1 MINLLGKSLAF
12 VHVSLSILLLGFA
25 FAIYLNPVD
34 FGWKEPRRFWNDQP
48 NKKEENLLV
57 ASEFDKAEAAVRK
70 MARFRDDDLY
80 QLGMAQE
87 KLAAIEPWLGK
98 NHIKGMDLLEKL
110 ENGKGEFNIDELQFN
125 DKDKLVL
132 EPDAPAK
139 LGFPQ
144 LAPVK
149 REPAIN
155 MSFAGYV
162 AQLRKLDGDI
172 DKVETAM
179 KELVN
184 KEVAITLR
192 LIGDTDPDG
201 TPRRHADGS
210 IIRPGWHYLIELE
223 MDAQQQLKKE
233 LEYLQPLWVK
243 ELVDAQLLVGRR
255 DLLLQRLAE
264 LGQVEGKAFL
274 SRYDYPKM
282 QLQKK

>member
-48 NKKEENLLV
+48 NKKEENLLL

-70 MARFRDDDLY
+70 MARFREEELY
-80 QLGMAQE
+80 HLGVAHE

-98 NHIKGMDLLEKL
+98 NHIEGMDLLEKL
-110 ENGKGEFNIDELQFN
+110 ESGKGPFNIDEVQF
-125 DKDKLVL
+125 DEKGKLVL
-132 EPDAPAK
+132 QPNAPYQ

-144 LAPVK
+144 LAAIK
-149 REPAIN
+149 REIPIN
-155 MSFAGYV
+155 MSFAGYLV
-162 AQLRKLDGDI
+162 QLRKLDADI
-172 DKVETAM
+172 DKVQAAM
-179 KELVN
+179 KDLVA
-184 KEVAITLR
+184 KEVTITQR
-192 LIGDTDPDG
+192 LIGDIAPDG
-201 TPRRHADGS
+201 TPRRHPDGS
-210 IIRPGWHYLIELE
+210 IVRPGWHYLIELE

-243 ELVDAQLLVGRR
+243 ELVDAQLLVARR

-264 LGQVEGKAFL
+264 LGQVEGKAFI

>member
-1 MINLLGKSLAF
+1 MINFLGKSLAF

-48 NKKEENLLV
+48 NKKEENLLL

-70 MARFRDDDLY
+70 MARFRDEELY
-80 QLGMAQE
+80 QLGVAEE
-87 KLAAIEPWLGK
+87 KLAAVEPWLGK

-110 ENGKGEFNIDELQFN
+110 ESGKGAFNIDEVQFN
-125 DKDKLVL
+125 EKGNLVL
-132 EPDAPAK
+132 ENDGPDK

-144 LAPVK
+144 LAAVK
-149 REPAIN
+149 REIPIN
-155 MSFAGYV
+155 MSFAGYLV
-162 AQLRKLDGDI
+162 QLRKLDADI
-172 DKVETAM
+172 DKVQTVM
-179 KELVN
+179 KDLVA
-184 KEVAITLR
+184 KEVTITLR
-192 LIGDTDPDG
+192 LIGDTAPDG
-201 TPRRHADGS
+201 TPRRHTDGS